1 MLKATFAA
9 QLESTLKLSF
19 HIVHVG
25 LGFCKQISCGKY
37 HLDIQALQPTIYS
50 EMEMEEC
57 AGDCMCEIVQ
67 SGVCAV
73 LLNLPCAGAV

>member
-9 QLESTLKLSF
+9 QLESTLKLSYRSCWF
-19 HIVHVG
+19 
-25 LGFCKQISCGKY
+25 GFLRQISCGKY
-37 HLDIQALQPTIYS
+37 HLDIQALQATINS

-73 LLNLPCAGAV
+73 LLNLPRAGAV